1 MSLFELGF
9 LLFIA
14 GFIVVF
20 VSAFLL
26 AGGGRARGGGLVL
39 IGPLPIV
46 FGSDAGVV
54 RWLLAFGLLLAVLV
68 FLIPLLWG

>member
-1 MSLFELGF
+1 MGLFELGF

-14 GFIVVF
+14 GFILVF
-20 VSAFLL
+20 VSALLL

-39 IGPLPIV
+39 IGPFPIV
-46 FGSDAGVV
+46 FGSDTGVV
-54 RWLLAFGLLLAVLV
+54 KWLLAFGLLLAVLV